1 MKTESI
7 IIHLLTIVS
16 IAILGFFLFFR
27 IFYWEFVFPNVSA
40 GSVPL
45 GGLTLLESETLLQQ
59 KAAEWES
66 RPIVFSSGGQ
76 VVSVAPEDLGIKI
89 KPEETAKNAFSY
101 GHSRKSIAGLLVFI
115 GSGKFLDP
123 YATDIA
129 NEIDAKKFMDAA
141 NSAFSGMEKKKINAT
156 LRYEQKKFAI
166 IPPKDGIEID
176 RSDLLKKLEIR
187 TLSFSSD
194 PVELKSIKTLPDIE
208 SEDTLSAGKR
218 AEQLISL
225 PLIFSYND
233 KTWKVA
239 GDVFAKWL
247 SFTAM
252 PDPGNPLKKILVT
265 DVDKKTAEE
274 YLKKIAAEIN
284 IEPVNAQLTSKNDKI
299 EIFSLSKD
307 GLELKIDEN
316 IEKISE
322 ALKDNRWLNDSPL
335 PLVVAA
341 KSPEITTESIDNM
354 GITSLIGMG
363 TSNFAGSPKN
373 RRYNIGVGAAKFH
386 GILIKPGE
394 EFSFVKTL
402 GPITKAEGYKAE
414 LVIKNGATIPEL
426 GGGLCQVSTT
436 AFRAAI
442 YSGLPITERQPHAYP
457 VQYYNPQGM
466 DATIYPPH
474 PDLRFIND
482 TQGYILIQTK
492 IAGNNLTF
500 EFYGSDDGRK
510 IKVRGPQIYGKKT
523 DGSMKAVFYR
533 DIFRNDELV
542 KTDTFRS
549 NYKSPALY
557 PHANPLE

>member
-7 IIHLLTIVS
+7 IIHILTIVS

-40 GSVPL
+40 GSVQL
-45 GGLTLLESETLLQQ
+45 GGLTLSEAETILQQ

-66 RPIVFSSGGQ
+66 QSILFSNGSKIA
-76 VVSVAPEDLGIKI
+76 SVAPKDLGIKI
-89 KPEETAKNAFSY
+89 KTQEIAKNASSY
-101 GHSRKSIAGLLVFI
+101 GHDQRSIIDLLAFV
-115 GSGKFLDP
+115 GTGKFL
-123 YATDIA
+123 ASHSTEII

-141 NSAFSGMEKKKINAT
+141 DSAFGGMEKKKINAS
-156 LRYEQKKFAI
+156 LHYEQKKFVI
-166 IPPKDGIEID
+166 VPPKEGIEID
-176 RSDLLKKLEIR
+176 RSDLLKKMESR
-187 TLSFSSD
+187 ASSFSSD
-194 PVELKSIKTLPDIE
+194 PIELKLIKTLPDIE
-208 SEDTLSAGKR
+208 SEDTLAARKR
-218 AEQLISL
+218 AEQLVLS

-233 KTWKVA
+233 KTWKVT

-247 SFTAM
+247 SFTTI
-252 PDPGNPLKKILVT
+252 PDPGNALKKILVV
-265 DVDKKTAEE
+265 DVNRKTAEE
-274 YLKKIAAEIN
+274 YLKNIAAEIN
-284 IEPVNAQLTSKNDKI
+284 IEPVNAQLTSKKDKI

-322 ALKDNRWLNDSPL
+322 ALKDNKWLNTSPL

-341 KSPEITTESIDNM
+341 KSPEVTTESIDNM
-354 GITSLIGMG
+354 GITALVGTG

-373 RRYNIGVGAAKFH
+373 RRYNLTLGAAKLN
-386 GILIKPGE
+386 GVLIKPGE
-394 EFSFVKTL
+394 EFSFAEAL
-402 GPITKAEGYKAE
+402 GPITKEEGYKAE
-414 LVIKNGATIPEL
+414 LVIKNGKTIPEL

-466 DATIYPPH
+466 DSTIYPPH

-482 TQGYILIQTK
+482 TPGYILIQTK
-492 IAGNNLTF
+492 VAGNTLTF

-510 IKVRGPQIYGKKT
+510 IKVRGPQLYDKKP

-533 DIFRNDELV
+533 DIYRNDELI

-549 NYKSPALY
+549 TYKSPALY
-557 PHANPLE
+557 PHVNPLE